1 MLRNAVNTIVGAVG
15 MAAGFLWGDMDGLMI
30 ALITFIVMDYVSG
43 VLVAIRKKKL
53 SSAVGYKGILKK
65 CGILLG
71 VAVGYILDT
80 YVIKSGAGLM
90 AACQAFFLANE
101 GISILENL
109 GRLGV
114 KYPAKLKNVLAALK
128 NDNEDK
134 NKDDNSSKGESDHV

>member
-1 MLRNAVNTIVGAVG
+1 MWRNIWNGAVAAVG
-15 MAAGFLWGDMDGLMI
+15 MAAGFLWGDMTGLMI
-30 ALITFIVMDYVSG
+30 ALITFICMDYVTG
-43 VLVAIRKKKL
+43 VLVAIKRKKL

-71 VAVGYILDT
+71 VAVGHILDT

-90 AACQAFFLANE
+90 AACQAFFIANE

-114 KYPAKLKNVLAALK
+114 KFPAKVRNVLEALK
-128 NDNEDK
+128 SDSEKEKDKEDK
-134 NKDDNSSKGESDHV
+134 K

>member
-1 MLRNAVNTIVGAVG
+1 MWRTVWNTVIGAVG
-15 MAAGFLWGDMDGLMI
+15 LAAGFLWGEMTGLMI
-30 ALITFIVMDYVSG
+30 ALLTFIIMDYVSG
-43 VLVAIRKKKL
+43 VLVAIKKKKL
-53 SSAVGYKGILKK
+53 SSAVGFKGILKK

-71 VAVGYILDT
+71 VAVGHILDA

-114 KYPAKLKNVLAALK
+114 KYPDKLKNILAALK
-128 NDNEDK
+128 NENEDK
-134 NKDDNSSKGESDHV
+134 NKEDKD

>member
-1 MLRNAVNTIVGAVG
+1 MWRNIWNGAVAAVG
-15 MAAGFLWGDMDGLMI
+15 MAAGFLWGDMTGLMI
-30 ALITFIVMDYVSG
+30 ALITFICMDYVTG
-43 VLVAIRKKKL
+43 VLVAIKRRKL

-71 VAVGYILDT
+71 VAVGHILDT

-90 AACQAFFLANE
+90 AACQAFFIANE

-114 KYPAKLKNVLAALK
+114 KFPAKVKNVLEALK
-128 NDNEDK
+128 SESEKEKDK
-134 NKDDNSSKGESDHV
+134 DEKK

>member
-1 MLRNAVNTIVGAVG
+1 MWRNIWNGAVAAVG
-15 MAAGFLWGDMDGLMI
+15 MAAGFLWGDMTGLMI
-30 ALITFIVMDYVSG
+30 ALITFIIMDYVTG
-43 VLVAIRKKKL
+43 VLVAIKRRKL

-71 VAVGYILDT
+71 VAVGHILDT

-90 AACQAFFLANE
+90 AACQAFFIANE

-114 KYPAKLKNVLAALK
+114 KFPAKVKNVLEALK
-128 NDNEDK
+128 SESEKEKDK
-134 NKDDNSSKGESDHV
+134 DEKK

>member
-1 MLRNAVNTIVGAVG
+1 MWRNIWNGAVAAVG
-15 MAAGFLWGDMDGLMI
+15 MAAGFLWGEMTGLMI
-30 ALITFIVMDYVSG
+30 ALLTFMVLDYISG
-43 VLVAIRKKKL
+43 VFVAIKRKKV

-71 VAVGYILDT
+71 VAVGHILDA

-114 KYPAKLKNVLAALK
+114 KYPAKLKNVLEALK
-128 NDNEDK
+128 SESDKEKDK
-134 NKDDNSSKGESDHV
+134 NVNSKEDQDHV

>member
-1 MLRNAVNTIVGAVG
+1 MWRNIWNGAVAAVG
-15 MAAGFLWGDMDGLMI
+15 MAAGFLWGDMTGLMI
-30 ALITFIVMDYVSG
+30 ALITFICMDYISG
-43 VLVAIRKKKL
+43 VLVAIKRKKL

-71 VAVGYILDT
+71 VAVGHVLDT

-90 AACQAFFLANE
+90 AACQAFFIANE

-114 KYPAKLKNVLAALK
+114 KFPAKVRNVLEALK
-128 NDNEDK
+128 SESEKEKDK
-134 NKDDNSSKGESDHV
+134 DEKK

>member
-1 MLRNAVNTIVGAVG
+1 MWRNIWNGAVAAVG
-15 MAAGFLWGDMDGLMI
+15 MAAGFLWGDMTGLMI
-30 ALITFIVMDYVSG
+30 ALITFIIMDYISG
-43 VLVAIRKKKL
+43 VLVAIKRKKL

-71 VAVGYILDT
+71 VAVGHILDT

-90 AACQAFFLANE
+90 AACQAFFIANE

-114 KYPAKLKNVLAALK
+114 KFPAKVRNVLEALK
-128 NDNEDK
+128 SDSEKEKDKDTEDK
-134 NKDDNSSKGESDHV
+134 K

>member
-1 MLRNAVNTIVGAVG
+1 MWRNIWNGAVAAVG
-15 MAAGFLWGDMDGLMI
+15 MAAGFLWGDMTGLMI
-30 ALITFIVMDYVSG
+30 ALITFICMDYISG
-43 VLVAIRKKKL
+43 VLVAIKRKKL

-71 VAVGYILDT
+71 VAVGHILDT

-90 AACQAFFLANE
+90 AACQAFFIANE

-114 KYPAKLKNVLAALK
+114 KFPAKVRNVLEALK
-128 NDNEDK
+128 SDSEKEKDKEDK
-134 NKDDNSSKGESDHV
+134 K

>member
-1 MLRNAVNTIVGAVG
+1 MWRNLWNGAVAAVG
-15 MAAGFLWGDMDGLMI
+15 MAAGFLWGDMTGLMI
-30 ALITFIVMDYVSG
+30 ALITFICMDYVTG
-43 VLVAIRKKKL
+43 VLVAIKRKKL

-71 VAVGYILDT
+71 VAVGHILDT

-90 AACQAFFLANE
+90 AACQAFFIANE

-114 KYPAKLKNVLAALK
+114 KFPAKVRNVLEALK
-128 NDNEDK
+128 SDSEKEKDK
-134 NKDDNSSKGESDHV
+134 DEKK

>member
-1 MLRNAVNTIVGAVG
+1 MWRNIWNGAVAAVG
-15 MAAGFLWGDMDGLMI
+15 MAAGFLWGDMTGLMI
-30 ALITFIVMDYVSG
+30 ALITFICMDYISG
-43 VLVAIRKKKL
+43 VLVAIKRKKL

-71 VAVGYILDT
+71 VAVGHILDT

-90 AACQAFFLANE
+90 AACQAFFIANE

-114 KYPAKLKNVLAALK
+114 KFPAKVRNVLEALK
-128 NDNEDK
+128 SDSEKEKDK
-134 NKDDNSSKGESDHV
+134 DEKK

>member
-1 MLRNAVNTIVGAVG
+1 MWRNIWNGAVAAVG
-15 MAAGFLWGDMDGLMI
+15 MAAGFLWGDMTGLMI
-30 ALITFIVMDYVSG
+30 ALITFICMDYVTG
-43 VLVAIRKKKL
+43 VLVAIKRKKL

-71 VAVGYILDT
+71 VAVGHILDT

-114 KYPAKLKNVLAALK
+114 KFPAKVRNVLEALK
-128 NDNEDK
+128 SDSEKEKDK
-134 NKDDNSSKGESDHV
+134 DTEEKK

>member
-1 MLRNAVNTIVGAVG
+1 MWRNIWNGAVAAVG
-15 MAAGFLWGDMDGLMI
+15 MAAGFLWGDMTGLMI
-30 ALITFIVMDYVSG
+30 ALITFICMDYVTG
-43 VLVAIRKKKL
+43 VLVAIKRKKL

-71 VAVGYILDT
+71 VAVGHILDT

-90 AACQAFFLANE
+90 AACQAFFIANE

-114 KYPAKLKNVLAALK
+114 KFPAKVRNVLEALK
-128 NDNEDK
+128 SESEKEKDK
-134 NKDDNSSKGESDHV
+134 DEKK

>member
-1 MLRNAVNTIVGAVG
+1 MWRNIWNGAVAAVG
-15 MAAGFLWGDMDGLMI
+15 MAAGFLWGDMTGLMI
-30 ALITFIVMDYVSG
+30 ALITFICMDYISG
-43 VLVAIRKKKL
+43 VLVAIKRKKL

-71 VAVGYILDT
+71 VAVGHILDT

-114 KYPAKLKNVLAALK
+114 KFPAKIRNVLEALK
-128 NDNEDK
+128 SDSEKEKDK
-134 NKDDNSSKGESDHV
+134 DTEEKK

>member
-1 MLRNAVNTIVGAVG
+1 MWRNIWNGAVAAVG
-15 MAAGFLWGDMDGLMI
+15 MAAGFLWGDMTGLMI
-30 ALITFIVMDYVSG
+30 ALITFICMDYVTG
-43 VLVAIRKKKL
+43 VLVAIKRKKL

-71 VAVGYILDT
+71 VAVGHILDT

-90 AACQAFFLANE
+90 AACQAFFIANE

-114 KYPAKLKNVLAALK
+114 KFPAKVRNVLEALK
-128 NDNEDK
+128 SDSEKEKDK
-134 NKDDNSSKGESDHV
+134 DEKK

>member
-1 MLRNAVNTIVGAVG
+1 MWRTVWNTVIGAVG
-15 MAAGFLWGDMDGLMI
+15 LAAGFLWGEMTGLMI
-30 ALITFIVMDYVSG
+30 ALLTFIIMDYVSG
-43 VLVAIRKKKL
+43 VLVAIKKKKL
-53 SSAVGYKGILKK
+53 SSAVGFKGILKK

-71 VAVGYILDT
+71 VAVGHILDA

-114 KYPAKLKNVLAALK
+114 KYPEKLKNILAALK
-128 NDNEDK
+128 NENEDK
-134 NKDDNSSKGESDHV
+134 NKEDKD

>member
-1 MLRNAVNTIVGAVG
+1 MWRNIWNGAVAAVG
-15 MAAGFLWGDMDGLMI
+15 MAAGFLWGDMTGLMI
-30 ALITFIVMDYVSG
+30 ALITFICMDYISG
-43 VLVAIRKKKL
+43 VLVAIKRRKL

-71 VAVGYILDT
+71 VAVGHILDT

-114 KYPAKLKNVLAALK
+114 KFPAKIRNVLEALK
-128 NDNEDK
+128 SDSEKEKDK
-134 NKDDNSSKGESDHV
+134 DTEEKK

>member
-1 MLRNAVNTIVGAVG
+1 MWRNIWNGAVAAVG
-15 MAAGFLWGDMDGLMI
+15 MAAGFLWGDMTGLMI
-30 ALITFIVMDYVSG
+30 ALITFICMDYVTG
-43 VLVAIRKKKL
+43 VLVAIKRKKL

-71 VAVGYILDT
+71 VAVGHILDT

-90 AACQAFFLANE
+90 AACQAFFIANE

-114 KYPAKLKNVLAALK
+114 KFPAKVRNVLEALK
-128 NDNEDK
+128 SESEKEKDKEDK
-134 NKDDNSSKGESDHV
+134 K

>member
-1 MLRNAVNTIVGAVG
+1 MWRNIWNGAVAAVG
-15 MAAGFLWGDMDGLMI
+15 MAAGFLWGDMTGLMI
-30 ALITFIVMDYVSG
+30 ALITFICMDYISG
-43 VLVAIRKKKL
+43 VLVAIKRKKL

-71 VAVGYILDT
+71 VAVGHVLDT

-90 AACQAFFLANE
+90 AACQAFFIANE

-114 KYPAKLKNVLAALK
+114 KFPAKVRNVLEALK
-128 NDNEDK
+128 SDSEKEKDK
-134 NKDDNSSKGESDHV
+134 DEKK

>member
-1 MLRNAVNTIVGAVG
+1 MWRQLWNTVIGAVG
-15 MAAGFLWGDMDGLMI
+15 LAAGFLWGEMTGLMI
-30 ALITFIVMDYVSG
+30 ALLTFIIFDYVSG
-43 VLVAIRKKKL
+43 VLVAIKRKKL
-53 SSAVGYKGILKK
+53 SSAVGFKGILKK

-71 VAVGYILDT
+71 VAVGHILDA

-114 KYPAKLKNVLAALK
+114 KYPEKLKNILAALK
-128 NDNEDK
+128 NENEDK
-134 NKDDNSSKGESDHV
+134 NKEDKN

>member
-1 MLRNAVNTIVGAVG
+1 MWRNIWNGAVAAVG
-15 MAAGFLWGDMDGLMI
+15 MAAGFLWGDMTGLMI
-30 ALITFIVMDYVSG
+30 ALITFICMDYVTG
-43 VLVAIRKKKL
+43 VLVAIKRKKL

-71 VAVGYILDT
+71 VAVGHILDT

-90 AACQAFFLANE
+90 AACQAFFIANE

-114 KYPAKLKNVLAALK
+114 KFPAKVRNVLDALK
-128 NDNEDK
+128 SESEKEKDKDTEDK
-134 NKDDNSSKGESDHV
+134 K

>member
-1 MLRNAVNTIVGAVG
+1 MWRNIWNGAVAAVG
-15 MAAGFLWGDMDGLMI
+15 MAAGFLWGDMTGLMI
-30 ALITFIVMDYVSG
+30 ALITFICMDYVTG
-43 VLVAIRKKKL
+43 VLVAIKRKKL

-71 VAVGYILDT
+71 VAVGHILDT

-90 AACQAFFLANE
+90 AACQAFFIANE

-114 KYPAKLKNVLAALK
+114 KFPAKVRNVLEALK
-128 NDNEDK
+128 SESEKEKDK
-134 NKDDNSSKGESDHV
+134 EEKK